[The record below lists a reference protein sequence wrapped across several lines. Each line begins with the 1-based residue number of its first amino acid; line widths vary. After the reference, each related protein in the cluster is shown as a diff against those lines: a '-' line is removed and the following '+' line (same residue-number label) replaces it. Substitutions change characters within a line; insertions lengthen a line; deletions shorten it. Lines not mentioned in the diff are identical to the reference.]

1 MICRDAGG
9 VCVCVGA
16 GTRYLMKDA
25 LMQHEHTGS
34 LMEDFDVILLV
45 SRCLKSLVSYEVSHY
60 E

>member
-1 MICRDAGG
+1 M
-9 VCVCVGA
+9 CVCVGA

-25 LMQHEHTGS
+25 HMQHKHTGS

-45 SRCLKSLVSYEVSHY
+45 SRCLKSLVSYEVSHS